1 MTAGISKLG
10 KGALLVY
17 FNPDQ
22 CQDQDHSE
30 ARQLSWYNWDKRDLL
45 PTSFYL
51 RDQPAKHY
59 TTACPS

>member
-17 FNPDQ
+17 FDPDQ

-51 RDQPAKHY
+51 
-59 TTACPS
+59 